1 MGLFNSKSD
10 NDTFSPQDLKELFQ
24 RLEHLERKCR
34 RLDGR
39 LAELEDEFAAQR
51 NRAASAKMDEAT
63 ATPPVDQPVD
73 KPADSRDDQP
83 IDPHVTVSFGMME
96 DDEPEPVGLTSQ
108 PVGLTAQPAGE
119 SVVGGTVVG
128 PRTTYVYYLPAPT
141 PDGLFLQ
148 ASEREQIGKSVYQLT
163 TSDGQNGTFILLDTP
178 DAIATAMISVSTFV
192 KPACKVSGN
201 TYMQPRHIITEEE
214 GTATRE
220 GTAWRII
227 RKAVVRFE

>member
-10 NDTFSPQDLKELFQ
+10 NDAFSPQDLKELFQ

-34 RLDGR
+34 RLDAR
-39 LAELEDEFAAQR
+39 LRDLEEEFVTRR
-51 NRAASAKMDEAT
+51 NKAASAQMDDAT

-73 KPADSRDDQP
+73 QPADSRDDQP

-96 DDEPEPVGLTSQ
+96 DDEPVGINCDPAPSGEP
-108 PVGLTAQPAGE
+108 
-119 SVVGGTVVG
+119 VVGGTVVNV
-128 PRTTYVYYLPAPT
+128 RTSSVYYLPAPT

-163 TSDGQNGTFILLDTP
+163 TSDGLNGTFILLDTP

-220 GTAWRII
+220 GGAWRVV

>member
-1 MGLFNSKSD
+1 MGIFNSKSD
-10 NDTFSPQDLKELFQ
+10 NDAFSPQDLKELFQ

-34 RLDGR
+34 RLDAR
-39 LAELEDEFAAQR
+39 IAELEDEFASQR

-63 ATPPVDQPVD
+63 ATPPVDQSAD
-73 KPADSRDDQP
+73 KSADSRDDSRNDQP

-96 DDEPEPVGLTSQ
+96 DDEPVGINCDPTPSAEP
-108 PVGLTAQPAGE
+108 A
-119 SVVGGTVVG
+119 VGGTVVNV
-128 PRTTYVYYLPAPT
+128 RTATVYYLPAPT

-220 GTAWRII
+220 GAAWRII

>member
-1 MGLFNSKSD
+1 MGIFNSKSD
-10 NDTFSPQDLKELFQ
+10 NDAFSPQDLKELFQ

-34 RLDGR
+34 RLDAR
-39 LAELEDEFAAQR
+39 IAELEDEFTSQR
-51 NRAASAKMDEAT
+51 NCAASAKMDEAT

-73 KPADSRDDQP
+73 QPADSRADQP

-96 DDEPEPVGLTSQ
+96 DDEPVGINCDPAPSAEP
-108 PVGLTAQPAGE
+108 A
-119 SVVGGTVVG
+119 VGGTVVNV
-128 PRTTYVYYLPAPT
+128 RTATVYYLPAPT

-220 GTAWRII
+220 GAAWRII

>member
-1 MGLFNSKSD
+1 MGIFNSKSD
-10 NDTFSPQDLKELFQ
+10 NDAFSPQDLKELFQ

-34 RLDGR
+34 RLDAR
-39 LAELEDEFAAQR
+39 IAELEDEFASQR

-63 ATPPVDQPVD
+63 ATPPVDQAAD
-73 KPADSRDDQP
+73 KSADSRADQP

-96 DDEPEPVGLTSQ
+96 DDEPVGINCDPAPSAEPAVG
-108 PVGLTAQPAGE
+108 G
-119 SVVGGTVVG
+119 SVVNV
-128 PRTTYVYYLPAPT
+128 RTATVYYLPAP
-141 PDGLFLQ
+141 
-148 ASEREQIGKSVYQLT
+148 GKSVYQLT

-220 GTAWRII
+220 GAAWRII

>member
-1 MGLFNSKSD
+1 MGIFNSKSD
-10 NDTFSPQDLKELFQ
+10 NDAFSPQDLKELFQ

-34 RLDGR
+34 RLDAR
-39 LAELEDEFAAQR
+39 IAELEDEFASQR

-63 ATPPVDQPVD
+63 ATSAADQSAD
-73 KPADSRDDQP
+73 KSADSRADQP

-96 DDEPEPVGLTSQ
+96 DDEPVGINCDPAPSAEP
-108 PVGLTAQPAGE
+108 A
-119 SVVGGTVVG
+119 VGGTVVNV
-128 PRTTYVYYLPAPT
+128 RTATVYYLPAPT

-178 DAIATAMISVSTFV
+178 DAIATAMISVSTFI
-192 KPACKVSGN
+192 KPVCKVNGP
-201 TYMQPRHIITEEE
+201 TAQFPRHILTEEE
-214 GTATRE
+214 GTVTRE
-220 GTAWRII
+220 GTGWRVA

>member
-1 MGLFNSKSD
+1 MGIFNSKSD
-10 NDTFSPQDLKELFQ
+10 NDAFSPQDLKELFQ

-34 RLDGR
+34 RLDAR
-39 LAELEDEFAAQR
+39 IAELEDEFASQR

-63 ATPPVDQPVD
+63 ATPPVDQSAD
-73 KPADSRDDQP
+73 KPADSRADQP

-96 DDEPEPVGLTSQ
+96 DDEPVGINCDPAPSAEP
-108 PVGLTAQPAGE
+108 A
-119 SVVGGTVVG
+119 VGGTVVNV
-128 PRTTYVYYLPAPT
+128 RTATVYYLPAPT

-214 GTATRE
+214 GTRE
-220 GTAWRII
+220 GAAWRII

>member
-10 NDTFSPQDLKELFQ
+10 NDAFSPQDLKELFQ

-34 RLDGR
+34 RLDAR
-39 LAELEDEFAAQR
+39 IAELEDEFASHR
-51 NRAASAKMDEAT
+51 NCAASAKMDEAT
-63 ATPPVDQPVD
+63 ATQPVD
-73 KPADSRDDQP
+73 KPVDQPADSRDDQP

-96 DDEPEPVGLTSQ
+96 DDEPVGINCDPVTTREP
-108 PVGLTAQPAGE
+108 
-119 SVVGGTVVG
+119 VVGGTVVNV
-128 PRTTYVYYLPAPT
+128 RTDTVYYLPAPT

-192 KPACKVSGN
+192 KPVCKVSGN
-201 TYMQPRHIITEEE
+201 TYMKPRHIITEEE

-220 GTAWRII
+220 GAAWKVI

>member
-10 NDTFSPQDLKELFQ
+10 NDAFSPQDLKELFQ

-34 RLDGR
+34 RLDAR
-39 LAELEDEFAAQR
+39 IAELEDEFASQR

-73 KPADSRDDQP
+73 QPADSRDDQP

-96 DDEPEPVGLTSQ
+96 DDEPVGINCDPAPTREP
-108 PVGLTAQPAGE
+108 
-119 SVVGGTVVG
+119 VVGGSVVNV
-128 PRTTYVYYLPAPT
+128 RTDTVYYLPAPT

-163 TSDGQNGTFILLDTP
+163 TNDGQNGTFILLDTP

-192 KPACKVSGN
+192 KPVCKVSGN
-201 TYMQPRHIITEEE
+201 TYMRPRHIITEEE

-220 GTAWRII
+220 GAAWKVI

>member
-10 NDTFSPQDLKELFQ
+10 NDAFSPQDLKELFQ

-34 RLDGR
+34 RLDAR
-39 LAELEDEFAAQR
+39 IAELEDEFASQR

-63 ATPPVDQPVD
+63 ATPPVDKTVD
-73 KPADSRDDQP
+73 QPADSRDDQP

-96 DDEPEPVGLTSQ
+96 DDEPVGINCDPAPTREP
-108 PVGLTAQPAGE
+108 
-119 SVVGGTVVG
+119 VVGGSVVNV
-128 PRTTYVYYLPAPT
+128 RTDTVYYLPAPT
-141 PDGLFLQ
+141 PDGMFLQ

-192 KPACKVSGN
+192 KPVCKVSGN
-201 TYMQPRHIITEEE
+201 TYMKPRHIITEEE

-220 GTAWRII
+220 GATWKVI

>member
-10 NDTFSPQDLKELFQ
+10 NDAFSPQDLKDLFQ

-39 LAELEDEFAAQR
+39 LAELEEDFTSWC
-51 NRAASAKMDEAT
+51 NRAASAKMDEVT
-63 ATPPVDQPVD
+63 RTPSDDQPVEPTAD
-73 KPADSRDDQP
+73 QPAEQRDDQP
-83 IDPHVTVSFGMME
+83 IDPHVTVSFGIME
-96 DDEPEPVGLTSQ
+96 DEEPEPVGITDD
-108 PVGLTAQPAGE
+108 TASRGE
-119 SVVGGTVVG
+119 HVVGGTVVS
-128 PRTTYVYYLPAPT
+128 PSTTVVYYLPAPT

-220 GTAWRII
+220 GSAWRII
-227 RKAVVRFE
+227 RKAVARFE